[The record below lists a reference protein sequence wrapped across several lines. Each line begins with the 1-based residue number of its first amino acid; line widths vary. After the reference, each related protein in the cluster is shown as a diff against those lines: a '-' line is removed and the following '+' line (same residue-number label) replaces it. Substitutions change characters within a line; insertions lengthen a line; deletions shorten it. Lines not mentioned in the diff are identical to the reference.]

1 MQHVGGLVELLDSLE
16 QVVEA
21 VFPLYSGM
29 LVYSPVAQVP
39 RLLILVLLFIKDLLV
54 CHLGGEN

>member
-39 RLLILVLLFIKDLLV
+39 RLLVLVLLFLKDLLV
-54 CHLGGEN
+54 RHLWGEY

>member
-39 RLLILVLLFIKDLLV
+39 RLLILVLLFLKDLLV

>member
-39 RLLILVLLFIKDLLV
+39 RLLILVLLFLKDLLV
-54 CHLGGEN
+54 RHLGGEN

>member
-21 VFPLYSGM
+21 VFSLYSGM
-29 LVYSPVAQVP
+29 LIYSPVAQVP

-54 CHLGGEN
+54 RHLGGEN